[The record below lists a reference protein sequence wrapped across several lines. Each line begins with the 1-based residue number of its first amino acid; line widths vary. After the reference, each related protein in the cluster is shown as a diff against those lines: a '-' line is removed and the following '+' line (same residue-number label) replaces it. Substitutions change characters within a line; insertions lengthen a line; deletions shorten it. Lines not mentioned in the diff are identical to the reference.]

1 MQTVVLENI
10 ALTAADDAHALA
22 TGVGRIAVKL
32 VMKLLL
38 SPIEQMAQASD
49 VANVLVHRRKRQQAK
64 TTLPV
69 FFWAPETPDVRPID
83 APIPL
88 PTVRHTE

>member
-10 ALTAADDAHALA
+10 ALTAVDDAHALA

-38 SPIEQMAQASD
+38 SPIDQMAQASD
-49 VANVLVHRRKRQQAK
+49 VAGVLVHRRKRQQTGK
-64 TTLPV
+64 RRCPFSFGHLKHLT
-69 FFWAPETPDVRPID
+69 
-83 APIPL
+83 
-88 PTVRHTE
+88 